1 MRYVTL
7 SLTRYQPFFC
17 PRTAPHA
24 YDYSSLQDGGRKS
37 KVFNLSKIK
46 NQKSKIKNQKSVVF
60 FTNLTPQ
67 VCE

>member
-1 MRYVTL
+1 
-7 SLTRYQPFFC
+7 LTRYQPCFC

-46 NQKSKIKNQKSVVF
+46 NQKSKIKNQKSKIKK
-60 FTNLTPQ
+60 L
-67 VCE
+67 